1 MKFASYTIDG
11 RATYGLVTDGGL
23 IDLGTRLGAEAPTLR
38 DLIASG
44 VDAAAKYAG
53 DTPDHKVDDVTLEP
67 VIPNPGAVWCTGL
80 NTHSHFAEAAA
91 LMGVKELPKVPMF
104 FLRSAQTLVGSGQD
118 MEKPKLEPD
127 FDYEGEIAVIIGK
140 PCRNVSVDDALDYL
154 AGYTCFN
161 DGSAR
166 QYQIRS
172 HQVTTGKNG
181 YRSGGFGPWM
191 TTIDEIEMDDLK
203 LETRVNGEVR
213 QSMPIDDLIFSVREL
228 VSHISEVAFLL
239 PGDVIVTGSG
249 EGAGALRKPQIFLQ
263 EGDVVEVEVSGV
275 GTLTNTIVEQRL

>member
-1 MKFASYTIDG
+1 MKLASYTIDG
-11 RATYGLVTDGGL
+11 RASYGIVTEGGV
-23 IDLGTRLGAEAPTLR
+23 IDLGSRLGEAAPTLR
-38 DLIASG
+38 DLLTTG
-44 VDAAAKYAG
+44 VEAAAAHAG
-53 DTPDHKVDDVTLEP
+53 ASPDYTLDQVALAP

-91 LMGVKELPKVPMF
+91 LMGVKDLPPVPMF
-104 FLRSAQTLVGSGQD
+104 FLRSTQTLIGSGEE

-127 FDYEGEIAVIIGK
+127 FDYEGEIAVVIGK
-140 PCRNVSVDDALDYL
+140 TARNVSVEDALSYI

-172 HQVTTGKNG
+172 HQVPTGKNG
-181 YRSGGFGPWM
+181 YRSGGFGPWL
-191 TTIDEIEMDDLK
+191 TTSDE
-203 LETRVNGEVR
+203 LEHDSLHLEPRVNGETR
-213 QSMPIDDLIFSVREL
+213 QSMPIDDLIFSISQL
-228 VSHISEVAFLL
+228 VSHISEVALLL

-275 GTLTNTIVEQRL
+275 GTLVNTIVEQRL